1 MGEDDGAE
9 IHTPS
14 LVATSAPLR
23 SEPQGSKTL
32 RRAVVAVA
40 AFRTAP
46 CTFPHYRFS
55 SWRYEPLD
63 SDRDLWH
70 KLTRGDTRGWGL
82 IPPRI
87 SPEVQATAKTSPAS
101 GSPGCANIRCGA
113 AGRAGH
119 PPLSCHGLP

>member
-1 MGEDDGAE
+1 MGEGDGAE

-14 LVATSAPLR
+14 PVAPSAPLR
-23 SEPQGSKTL
+23 SEPQGPETL
-32 RRAVVAVA
+32 GRAAGAVA
-40 AFRTAP
+40 AFRAAP
-46 CTFPHYRFS
+46 RTFPHYCVS

-63 SDRDLWH
+63 SDGDFWH
-70 KLTRGDTRGWGL
+70 KLTRGDTRGWGR

-119 PPLSCHGLP
+119 PPLPCHG